1 MRNSND
7 RMPKADY
14 FRMRLADA
22 TANGLTAK
30 ADYYTS
36 RLAQMSEPIEISSIG
51 KTDKVTFANG
61 LVVFAL

>member
-1 MRNSND
+1 MTNSKE

-22 TANGLTAK
+22 TAKGLTAK

-36 RLAQMSEPIEISSIG
+36 SLVQMNEPIEITSIG

-61 LVVFAL
+61 FVVFAL

>member
-1 MRNSND
+1 
-7 RMPKADY
+7 
-14 FRMRLADA
+14 MRLADA

-36 RLAQMSEPIEISSIG
+36 RLAQMSEPIEIASIG

>member
-36 RLAQMSEPIEISSIG
+36 RLAQMGEPIEIASIG
-51 KTDKVTFANG
+51 KADKVTFANG

>member
-1 MRNSND
+1 MTNSKE

-22 TANGLTAK
+22 TAKGLTAK

-36 RLAQMSEPIEISSIG
+36 RL
-51 KTDKVTFANG
+51 V
-61 LVVFAL
+61 